1 MDLKTKKVTIIVV
14 AILAVAFIFYV
25 VSNALPSWYVTI
37 VPTIFDLVHSVTT
50 LTDIYFLSEQWID
63 QQKQQILSLGT
74 KSLLKT
80 LKQQLAYGKYV
91 LFRWTYKSV

>member
-50 LTDIYFLSEQWID
+50 FTFCQNSGLINKNNRFFL
-63 QQKQQILSLGT
+63 
-74 KSLLKT
+74 
-80 LKQQLAYGKYV
+80 
-91 LFRWTYKSV
+91 